1 MTTRIFPEDWERL
14 SAYLDGQLPEREK
27 EEIRQRLE
35 TQPELQRALE
45 ELRRT
50 KMVLRSAPRR
60 RVPHNFTL
68 TPAML
73 PQRKSWFP
81 LVPVFSF
88 ASAMALILLVF
99 SIGFSLLP
107 GLTNATEMMAPAP
120 AAQAPLRSSAAQA
133 PAPTQAP
140 AASDQAGS
148 GGLPPIIE
156 WGAPP
161 GIGGGS
167 GGGSS
172 QDTPAASGMGGG
184 PGQNITAETPAAP
197 QVANPAALPT
207 ETPVPASLDSTQKSA
222 PLEGSGPIL
231 GVRPT
236 QEMGKIVVDQ
246 GADQFYAADATPV
259 PEQAPSF
266 LTRNM
271 TAIQV
276 GLLVLALGAGLAA
289 FLLRRRS

>member
-27 EEIRQRLE
+27 EDLRQRLDA
-35 TQPELQRALE
+35 QPELQRALE

-60 RVPHNFTL
+60 RVPHNFTI

-73 PQRKSWFP
+73 PQRKPWFP

-107 GLTNATEMMAPAP
+107 GLNNSTEMLAPAP
-120 AAQAPLRSSAAQA
+120 AATRV
-133 PAPTQAP
+133 P

-148 GGLPPIIE
+148 NGQPPIIE
-156 WGAPP
+156 WGAPL

-172 QDTPAASGMGGG
+172 PDTPAASGMGGG

-207 ETPVPASLDSTQKSA
+207 ETPVPPSLDSTQKSA

-236 QEMGKIVVDQ
+236 EEMGKIVVDQ
-246 GADQFYAADATPV
+246 GADQFFVAEATPV
-259 PEQAPSF
+259 PDQVPSF

-276 GLLVLALGAGLAA
+276 GLLVLALGTGLAA
-289 FLLRRRS
+289 FLLRRKS